1 MPLLP
6 TTKTLLLRS
15 LSILGVLLGLTL
27 GLLVCLEMVLHVV
40 GFWALAG
47 MSNDKPL
54 PPKGEAVR
62 VLCMGDSMTA
72 FGGDDAYPWQLE
84 ALLEE
89 RVPSRDFHVSVAAK
103 PGIDTSTLLGIADDA
118 LERSEPDIV
127 TVMIGVN
134 DDEDWFVEMN
144 RTSRTGGELG
154 LLGQTKLYRFWVL
167 AQQDR
172 LAREDVRRQRAKRE
186 ERERRLLD
194 EFGRRGDLKAGVTL
208 ARHYHP
214 AGERDR
220 AATVLRDLPR
230 RDTSPDATLL
240 LAELTDDPAEACA
253 LYQDALER
261 FPRQH
266 ETYRGPLLLAR
277 MVRHVAASERACPFD
292 EQELLAQQI
301 RHLPDALSHNEQGRF
316 YLDRGLEEAEEAAFL
331 RSIDTDPGFYAPLAL
346 GELYTAQGRHAEAE
360 AMLERSLRH
369 HTGVDAQLALARLME
384 AQGRSEDAE
393 ATYKAAIEL
402 GKGPMR
408 RPTKEIFEHRESD
421 PNQAV
426 LELSRLYRREGKL
439 ADAEAVLDELTFS
452 KRGMQSYRQ
461 LTERILDQTGK
472 LVVIQYPNRSVD
484 PLLAMLPERHGLVS
498 VDNREVFERAVA
510 NHGWYEIFEDRSG
523 GDFGHLTP
531 EGHRLVAEA
540 TADMVIARWF
550 R

>member
-1 MPLLP
+1 
-6 TTKTLLLRS
+6 
-15 LSILGVLLGLTL
+15 
-27 GLLVCLEMVLHVV
+27 
-40 GFWALAG
+40 
-47 MSNDKPL
+47 
-54 PPKGEAVR
+54 
-62 VLCMGDSMTA
+62 
-72 FGGDDAYPWQLE
+72 
-84 ALLEE
+84 
-89 RVPSRDFHVSVAAK
+89 
-103 PGIDTSTLLGIADDA
+103 
-118 LERSEPDIV
+118 
-127 TVMIGVN
+127 
-134 DDEDWFVEMN
+134 
-144 RTSRTGGELG
+144 
-154 LLGQTKLYRFWVL
+154 
-167 AQQDR
+167 
-172 LAREDVRRQRAKRE
+172 
-186 ERERRLLD
+186 
-194 EFGRRGDLKAGVTL
+194 
-208 ARHYHP
+208 
-214 AGERDR
+214 
-220 AATVLRDLPR
+220 
-230 RDTSPDATLL
+230 
-240 LAELTDDPAEACA
+240 
-253 LYQDALER
+253 
-261 FPRQH
+261 
-266 ETYRGPLLLAR
+266 
-277 MVRHVAASERACPFD
+277 
-292 EQELLAQQI
+292 
-301 RHLPDALSHNEQGRF
+301 
-316 YLDRGLEEAEEAAFL
+316 
-331 RSIDTDPGFYAPLAL
+331 
-346 GELYTAQGRHAEAE
+346 
-360 AMLERSLRH
+360 
-369 HTGVDAQLALARLME
+369 ME